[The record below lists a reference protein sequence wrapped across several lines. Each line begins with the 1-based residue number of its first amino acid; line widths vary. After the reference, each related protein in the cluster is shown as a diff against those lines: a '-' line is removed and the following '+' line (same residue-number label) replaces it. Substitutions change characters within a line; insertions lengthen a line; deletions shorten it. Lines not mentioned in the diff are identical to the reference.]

1 MQNVLQRRWTRV
13 FETNAAVEGGYFYDG
28 RKRTVLETH
37 DKQSHMNDFVY
48 HVFYDGPSMTDVV
61 CYVFYNDPF
70 TTDVESFV
78 N

>member
-1 MQNVLQRRWTRV
+1 
-13 FETNAAVEGGYFYDG
+13 
-28 RKRTVLETH
+28 
-37 DKQSHMNDFVY
+37 
-48 HVFYDGPSMTDVV
+48 VFYDGPSMTDVV